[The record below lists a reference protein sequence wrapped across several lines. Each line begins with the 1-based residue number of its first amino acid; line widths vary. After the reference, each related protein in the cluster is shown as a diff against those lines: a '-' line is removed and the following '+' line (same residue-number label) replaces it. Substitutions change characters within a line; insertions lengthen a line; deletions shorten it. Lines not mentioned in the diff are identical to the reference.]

1 MKTQTNLNLAICS
14 SLALALA
21 LVTWSLVPVQA
32 QEPAKGKKMTEG
44 NMMESC
50 QKMKQKKQ
58 KMMEDMKAQDAEL
71 AEAVARMNS
80 APEDKKMS
88 LMASVMTQ
96 MVEQQ
101 TARHTR
107 MAKMQEEMMT
117 HMMQHMQMGKES
129 MEQCPMMKEMMG
141 KKGKDN
147 KSGDVQKEPQ
157 KEQE

>member
-1 MKTQTNLNLAICS
+1 MKTITNLNLAICS
-14 SLALALA
+14 SLTLALA
-21 LVTWSLVPVQA
+21 LVVWSLVPLQA

-50 QKMKQKKQ
+50 QKMKKQ
-58 KMMEDMKAQDAEL
+58 KHRMMEDMKAQDAEL
-71 AEAVARMNS
+71 AEAVAKMNS
-80 APEDKKMS
+80 APEDNKMS